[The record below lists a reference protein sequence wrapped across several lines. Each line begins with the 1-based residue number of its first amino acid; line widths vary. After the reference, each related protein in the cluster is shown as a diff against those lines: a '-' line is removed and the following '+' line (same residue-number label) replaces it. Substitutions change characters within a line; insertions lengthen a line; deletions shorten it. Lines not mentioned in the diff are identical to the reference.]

1 MQNPLKTLA
10 TRFRYDD
17 REMPFLDHL
26 EEFRKTLIR
35 SGIALA
41 IGMII
46 TAFFV
51 PWIIQ
56 MLLAPAQSYLDSGRI
71 TLQLQ
76 ELTAGFKMWFSL
88 AFWGGL
94 VVSLPAL
101 MMIVG
106 SFVLPGIRDAERR
119 MVQRIAFFSGILF
132 LIGIMVGYRIT
143 LPVAI
148 DLLMKVNERLRGVNI
163 IHYRKYIDFVL
174 QVLLG
179 FGVAFQLPV
188 IIISLGKV
196 GVLSSAQLRNKRR
209 HVIVG
214 IFILAMLL
222 TPPDWATQVQMAI
235 PLILLYEFC
244 IWFLHFSERGAI
256 RRKNREHHGA
266 EAVDS
271 ADVKKGEE

>member
-1 MQNPLKTLA
+1 MRNPLKSLA
-10 TRFRYDD
+10 ARFRYDD

-41 IGMII
+41 IGMIL

-56 MLLAPAQSYLDSGRI
+56 MFRAPAQSYLDSGRI
-71 TLQLQ
+71 TLQLH
-76 ELTAGFKMWFSL
+76 ELTSGFKMWFSL

-101 MMIVG
+101 MVIIG
-106 SFVLPGIRDAERR
+106 SFVLPGVRDAERR
-119 MVQRIAFFSGILF
+119 VIQRIAFFSGILF
-132 LIGIMVGYRIT
+132 LIGIVVGYCIT

-148 DLLMKVNERLRGVNI
+148 DLLMKVNERLSGENI

-188 IIISLGKV
+188 VIISLGKV
-196 GVLSSAQLRNKRR
+196 GLLSSVQLRNKRR

-256 RRKNREHHGA
+256 RRKSREHHEDKAGDSA
-266 EAVDS
+266 EA
-271 ADVKKGEE
+271 KKDEE

>member
-1 MQNPLKTLA
+1 MQNPLKSLA
-10 TRFRYDD
+10 ARFRYDD

-41 IGMII
+41 IGMIL

-51 PWIIQ
+51 PWMIQ
-56 MLLAPAQSYLDSGRI
+56 MFLVPAQSYLDSGRV
-71 TLQLQ
+71 TLQFH
-76 ELTAGFKMWFSL
+76 ELTSGFKMWFSL
-88 AFWGGL
+88 SFWGGL

-101 MMIVG
+101 MVIVG
-106 SFVLPGIRDAERR
+106 SFVLPGVRDTERR
-119 MVQRIAFFSGILF
+119 VIQRIAFFSGILF
-132 LIGIMVGYRIT
+132 LVGIVVGYRIT

-148 DLLMKVNERLRGVNI
+148 DLLMKVNERLNGANI
-163 IHYRKYIDFVL
+163 LHYRKYIDFVL

-256 RRKNREHHGA
+256 RRKSREQHDDEAVVSA
-266 EAVDS
+266 EA
-271 ADVKKGEE
+271 KKDEE